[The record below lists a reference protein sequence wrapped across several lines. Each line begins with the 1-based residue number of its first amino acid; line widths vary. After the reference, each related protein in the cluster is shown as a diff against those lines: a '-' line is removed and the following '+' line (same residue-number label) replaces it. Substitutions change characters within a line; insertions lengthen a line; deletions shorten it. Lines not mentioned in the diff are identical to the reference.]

1 MKIDTK
7 NYETAH
13 RGKKP
18 GGMRDAWAF
27 HVKNGGRSEV
37 LRFENCEY
45 SMAVR
50 NLRQV
55 FKNRG
60 GAHPDAVAEVNP

>member
-1 MKIDTK
+1 MRIDTE
-7 NYETAH
+7 NYEKCH
-13 RGKKP
+13 GGKRP
-18 GGMRDAWAF
+18 GGFRDVWTF
-27 HVKNGGRSEV
+27 HVKNGGRTET

-50 NLRQV
+50 NLRQI